1 MSASALKSTIPGVG
15 TSPTSTSHSM
25 LPMNAMAQKV
35 AGSDSGSMK
44 PLSGSGLSY
53 VTLQPPSQPLS
64 LVQDHRPS
72 VYQAPSYIGSSVE
85 KEPET
90 EKLIPNGVEVT
101 KTEPEQDVPAAVK
114 QTDSNR
120 NNNLSPE
127 NPPPEQPCEIHTEQ
141 ELTPLT
147 LDFPALCTQT
157 QAQTPA
163 QNKVEEKKTPVNNG
177 SKESDGKAVN
187 IPVHTKQSPHKPED
201 TQVKNE
207 VPKAKPI
214 TNQSIKA
221 TSDNAAAPVASTI
234 KPETKI
240 ATSIK
245 TNKRKSRE
253 LKDLKGA
260 SAVPDGASKPKRN
273 RVQTR
278 LYQSPLPDIAL
289 LVKNLNK
296 TPGPKTPDDKLIV
309 FYKNEFLAVR
319 NAEGSFYVCQAVQN
333 IYKSSRR
340 VRIRWLS
347 QDKNNG
353 EIYSP
358 DFYDFTDFDCILTN
372 LNLNKIDKNKF
383 QLTKIELLR
392 TENILK
398 RAIDVETG
406 VSEIPRV
413 TEEHPDGLDLS
424 LYKDESQLK
433 RRKGLHKEKSSQRK
447 KTKRAASFSDDD
459 RDDEQSEKKS
469 PKASRAKKRSANKT
483 MVIAKSVAKS
493 SSRAERALNRS
504 TKSQSEGNDGVVA
517 IISASTAAPTA
528 AITTTTTTTI
538 TTIATTAVAA
548 AAVAAA
554 AGAAAITATAA
565 TGATATTSPTAAN
578 ASVAADAKSNAEAK
592 KFEMK
597 KNGKQQS
604 NNTTGGVPRTKPRG
618 TAQAAQQASKSQ
630 AGRPKRVTA
639 TTGVLP
645 NEEASSRKKPRGRA

>member
-1 MSASALKSTIPGVG
+1 
-15 TSPTSTSHSM
+15 M

-72 VYQAPSYIGSSVE
+72 VYQAPSYIGSSME

-90 EKLIPNGVEVT
+90 EKLIPNGVEVA
-101 KTEPEQDVPAAVK
+101 KTETEEDVPAAVK

-127 NPPPEQPCEIHTEQ
+127 NPAPEQPCEIHPEQ
-141 ELTPLT
+141 ELTSLT
-147 LDFPALCTQT
+147 LDFPALCTQVQT
-157 QAQTPA
+157 QA

-187 IPVHTKQSPHKPED
+187 TPPVHMKPSPHKPED

-207 VPKAKPI
+207 VPKAKPV

-221 TSDNAAAPVASTI
+221 PSDNAAVPPASTI
-234 KPETKI
+234 KPEIKV
-240 ATSIK
+240 ATSLK

-260 SAVPDGASKPKRN
+260 STVADGASKPKRN

-296 TPGPKTPDDKLIV
+296 TPGPKATDDKLIV

-398 RAIDVETG
+398 RAIDVEAG
-406 VSEIPRV
+406 VSEAPRV

-433 RRKGLHKEKSSQRK
+433 RRKGVHKEKTNQRK
-447 KTKRAASFSDDD
+447 KTKRAASSSEDDGD
-459 RDDEQSEKKS
+459 EEQSEKKS
-469 PKASRAKKRSANKT
+469 SKASRAKKRPANKRT
-483 MVIAKSVAKS
+483 TTAKSVAKS

-504 TKSQSEGNDGVVA
+504 TKSQSDGNDVA
-517 IISASTAAPTA
+517 TTATTASTVA
-528 AITTTTTTTI
+528 TTTTTTSVATGAA
-538 TTIATTAVAA
+538 ATTVT
-548 AAVAAA
+548 AA
-554 AGAAAITATAA
+554 AGATASPA
-565 TGATATTSPTAAN
+565 TN
-578 ASVAADAKSNAEAK
+578 ASVAADTKNNTEVK

-604 NNTTGGVPRTKPRG
+604 NNTAGGVPRTKPRG
-618 TAQAAQQASKSQ
+618 TAQAAQQASKT

-645 NEEASSRKKPRGRA
+645 TEEASSRKKPRGRA